1 MCIRLKDEEIRD
13 LRTGMKQTEEKYEG
27 KGRGKK
33 LETENQRFK
42 I

>member
-1 MCIRLKDEEIRD
+1 
-13 LRTGMKQTEEKYEG
+13 MKQTEEKYEG

-42 I
+42 SWHLFIDKT